1 MYTAIQAQQPSHMM
15 TPWFACRP
23 LLPPVS
29 PAALQEACYR
39 LPQLRWS
46 KRHPGKS
53 RWVLYEMW
61 PLEDPVTGELAL
73 LVTEQNITQ
82 VKEMEEKFCK
92 RMGHLEEQLQDALLA
107 AAAGHVAVDDESE
120 EKPLID
126 LDSAAEKTLQLLDK
140 LLKVRFGQGIGL
152 LHDGCGVGCSLP
164 TSMSLW
170 SPFSNTATHGFHVP
184 TPCNAWL
191 CPAHNV
197 LLVTLPHLT
206 GPAGDCGGRRGA
218 AGRHCWRQQ
227 RPPRAAVPERAAHGH
242 HPRQQAG
249 AGGRRQP
256 AADAQ
261 LATDPRGE

>member
-1 MYTAIQAQQPSHMM
+1 MWLALLAEHLGDRPTYTLREYLCVGQCDQGANADMHFQQAVQAIFEDKVRMVGRAVDGTGMNGCGVCVGGQGGCWGVINSCTRPHQHAYRMSML

-23 LLPPVS
+23 LQPLLLWLP
-29 PAALQEACYR
+29 LQEACYR

-107 AAAGHVAVDDESE
+107 AAAGHVAVDDDSE
-120 EKPLID
+120 EQKPLID

-140 LLKVRFGQGIGL
+140 LLKVRMRAGL
-152 LHDGCGVGCSLP
+152 
-164 TSMSLW
+164 
-170 SPFSNTATHGFHVP
+170 
-184 TPCNAWL
+184 
-191 CPAHNV
+191 
-197 LLVTLPHLT
+197 
-206 GPAGDCGGRRGA
+206 GGG
-218 AGRHCWRQQ
+218 
-227 RPPRAAVPERAAHGH
+227 
-242 HPRQQAG
+242 
-249 AGGRRQP
+249 
-256 AADAQ
+256 
-261 LATDPRGE
+261 